1 MIGRLCQPARA
12 ARGTSKKVRS
22 REVHEPWVLDLSTR
36 EKNAEPGLHF
46 HLMTR
51 VMILAT
57 KLAWICDILSCIVAI
72 FSSPLLTA
80 PDPES
85 LLPGS
90 YHHLRRPRVTWPERW
105 QPPCSPKLVCH
116 PPRLVTAGTKRTTAS
131 GEITDFVF
139 AFNTPRRST
148 SM

>member
-22 REVHEPWVLDLSTR
+22 SALLHNLEREVHESWVLDLSTR

-46 HLMTR
+46 HLMTL

-72 FSSPLLTA
+72 SS
-80 PDPES
+80 S
-85 LLPGS
+85 RS
-90 YHHLRRPRVTWPERW
+90 R
-105 QPPCSPKLVCH
+105 
-116 PPRLVTAGTKRTTAS
+116 
-131 GEITDFVF
+131 VF
-139 AFNTPRRST
+139 APWLVSSLEASSRDLARAMATTMQSEARLSSLEASDSRPEENNS
-148 SM
+148 